1 MGNNFDKP
9 IVFLTPGCPHAMRFN
24 MFLTESRLLGK
35 VQLIQ
40 DSKEAREY
48 VSQMLELIFDN
59 SIYLTI
65 IIFLIIF
72 RLLPRLDEQ
81 LLFQLSN
88 YLIAS

>member
-40 DSKEAREY
+40 DSKEAREH
-48 VSQMLELIFDN
+48 VSEILELIFHD
-59 SIYLTI
+59 SISLI
-65 IIFLIIF
+65 FIFLFVF
-72 RLLPRLDEQ
+72 RLLRRLDVQ
-81 LLFQLSN
+81 LLFQLLN